1 MLYRF
6 FHSDAMNWNALPE
19 LAARLARH
27 NFTLQKA
34 SVTLNNY
41 PDAIGPCDRV
51 AAIEATLCRVAS

>member
-1 MLYRF
+1 MMLYRF
-6 FHSDAMNWNALPE
+6 FHSDAINWNALPE

-51 AAIEATLCRVAS
+51 AAI